1 MGFFFWGSE
10 NRIIYPTEAAMR
22 KVIAGRRLDMALVTE
37 ADVRYMPSKNKFWL
51 IVTLLADTEKKHCQ
65 RVPNTKKNNYPR

>member
-1 MGFFFWGSE
+1 
-10 NRIIYPTEAAMR
+10 MR